1 MGNMALDRT
10 ETTSVEA
17 ILKGALARESRALR
31 GVAPVISHMLDS
43 PGQALVTDAIV
54 ARLRGMLNDLAQ
66 QLLNACQ
73 ASPPSEP
80 SDPATIDA
88 LAEEIARDT
97 ALLDHL
103 YALAIE
109 GHFAA
114 RLEHRA
120 SIDPVLSPLLQELI
134 ASDKP
139 SIAELAMGTLAAQS
153 RFMQSQRRMDL
164 PLSELPS
171 ELFARVLA
179 QFEAVDLDLGLDTGE
194 IGVALTMLRAN
205 YDEGAGRLGLL
216 ARLTSSMRGG
226 AVAALELEH
235 AGLALFA
242 SSMAALTRQKRD
254 FAVLACHENQ
264 GARLALSL
272 RAGGMS
278 ATAIERQFMLIN
290 PAQMLPE
297 DLAALPIERAQA
309 LLNGIDP

>member
-17 ILKGALARESRALR
+17 ILKGALARESRALS

-66 QLLNACQ
+66 QLLYACQ
-73 ASPPSEP
+73 TSPPSEP
-80 SDPATIDA
+80 SDPAVIDA
-88 LAEEIARDT
+88 LAEDIARDT
-97 ALLDHL
+97 ALLEHL

-109 GHFAA
+109 GHLTA
-114 RLEHRA
+114 RLEQRA
-120 SIDPVLSPLLQELI
+120 SLDPVLSVLLQELI
-134 ASDKP
+134 ASDQP

-164 PLSELPS
+164 PLGELPS

-179 QFEAVDLDLGLDTGE
+179 KFQSADLGLAAGE
-194 IGVALTMLRAN
+194 IESALASLRAN

-235 AGLALFA
+235 AGLALFT

-264 GARLALSL
+264 AARLALSL

-278 ATAIERQFMLIN
+278 AAGVERQFMLIN
-290 PAQMLPE
+290 PSQMLPE
-297 DLAALPIERAQA
+297 DLAALPTDRAQA
-309 LLNGIDP
+309 LLDGIAA